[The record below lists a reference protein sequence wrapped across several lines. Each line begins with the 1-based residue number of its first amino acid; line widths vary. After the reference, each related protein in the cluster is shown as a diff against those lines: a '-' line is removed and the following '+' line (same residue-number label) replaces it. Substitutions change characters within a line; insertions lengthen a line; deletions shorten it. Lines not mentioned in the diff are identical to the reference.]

1 MKTSYF
7 QKNGNYGNVYMA
19 RNGRFE
25 CNFLNSKL
33 VQHVNNNNNDVIT
46 QCILLLYRS
55 CKNTK
60 RNTRLSADARFKR
73 LENLINKIDVESK
86 SILNGESVYRDGWK
100 LMNEEYE
107 YVIFEEP
114 STAPVKKS
122 TVNIEAI
129 VQKFIDFFSE
139 FSFEPN
145 FRFMNTLCHTT
156 NPKEYVTN
164 YFTLSNNA
172 FLNAIKEKMKSDE
185 FRMMLNEIKN
195 ISPSTV
201 INKHFKI
208 YYGSQ
213 GTGKTTKAMEEAN
226 NNCMVCHSAMLP
238 QDMLEDFD
246 FDNGNATFKPS
257 ALYKAIEEGK
267 TIVLD
272 EINLLP
278 FESVRFLQSILDGKK
293 CFTYKGKEV
302 NIHDNFKVVGTMN
315 LTVNGGVYALPEPL
329 IDRAMELSEFKLTAD
344 MLRSALE

>member
-1 MKTSYF
+1 MKTAFF
-7 QKNGNYGNVYMA
+7 QKNGNDGRISMT

-25 CNFLNSKL
+25 CNFLNRKL
-33 VQHVNNNNNDVIT
+33 VQHVNDNNRDTLT
-46 QCILLLYRS
+46 QCILLLYKS
-55 CKNTK
+55 CKNTR
-60 RNTRLSADARFKR
+60 RNIRLSADSRLKR
-73 LENLINKIDVESK
+73 LENLISKISVESM
-86 SILNGESVYRDGWK
+86 SILNGESVYKDGWK
-100 LMNEEYE
+100 LMNEEY
-107 YVIFEEP
+107 VVFEEP
-114 STAPVKKS
+114 TTPVTKK

-145 FRFMNTLCHTT
+145 FRFMNTLCHT
-156 NPKEYVTN
+156 NDPKAYVTN

-185 FRMMLNEIKN
+185 FRMMLHEIKD
-195 ISPSTV
+195 ISPSNV
-201 INKHFKI
+201 INKHLKI

-315 LTVNGGVYALPEPL
+315 LTVNGGTYALPEPL
-329 IDRAMELSEFKLTAD
+329 IDRAMELAEFKLTAD